1 MHKHGQAADRRG
13 SILCMRQNENI
24 YRSVQTIALRIA
36 LRIAL
41 KIALKIVL
49 KIVLEKNHVK
59 YTAGG
64 IPL

>member
-13 SILCMRQNENI
+13 SILCMRRNENI

-36 LRIAL
+36 LR
-41 KIALKIVL
+41 IALKIVL

>member
-13 SILCMRQNENI
+13 SILCMRRNENI
-24 YRSVQTIALRIA
+24 YRSVQTIALTIA
-36 LRIAL
+36 LR
-41 KIALKIVL
+41 IALKIVL